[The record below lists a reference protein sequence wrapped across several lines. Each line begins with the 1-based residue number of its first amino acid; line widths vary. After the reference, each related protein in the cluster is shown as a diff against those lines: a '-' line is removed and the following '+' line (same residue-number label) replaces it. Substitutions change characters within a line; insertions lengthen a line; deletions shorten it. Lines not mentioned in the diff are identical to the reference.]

1 MEIKAND
8 LHFKTLNLQLKES
21 PDSNIVIKDCLGQRY
36 IAAGVA
42 HKHITIEGT
51 PGNAL
56 GAYLA
61 GSHITVY
68 GNVQDATGDTMD
80 DGEIIIYGN
89 CGDTTGYGMR
99 GGKIFVQGNAGYR
112 VGIHMK
118 AYQEHKPTIIIGGVV
133 GDFLG
138 EYQAG
143 GTIIVLGLDHDASH
157 PPVGDFC
164 GTGMHGGAIYMRTTV
179 LPDDL
184 PTQVCAQLAT
194 EEDLATIAS
203 YIEEFCQHFN
213 YNKDDVLKET
223 FYKLTPN
230 SKNPYKQLYTQN

>member
-1 MEIKAND
+1 MEIKAGN
-8 LHFKTLNLQLKES
+8 LHFKLLNEQIKTSVDDTIL
-21 PDSNIVIKDCLGQRY
+21 IKDCLGQRY
-36 IAAGVA
+36 IGSGLSG
-42 HKHITIEGT
+42 KHIIIEGT

-61 GSHITVY
+61 SSTITVF

-80 DGEIIIYGN
+80 NGEIIIHGN

-99 GGKIFVQGNAGYR
+99 GGKIFVEKNGGYR

-118 AYQEHKPTIIIGGVV
+118 AYEDHKPTIIIGGCV

-143 GTIIVLGLDHDASH
+143 GTIIVLGQDC
-157 PPVGDFC
+157 PKGQIPVGDFC
-164 GTGMHGGAIYMRTTV
+164 GTGMHGGAIYIRTDSI
-179 LPDDL
+179 PNDL
-184 PTQVCAQLAT
+184 PKQVCASQAT
-194 EEDLATIAS
+194 PSELQEIYSD
-203 YIEEFCQHFN
+203 IEAFCHHF
-213 YNKDDVLKET
+213 DVDIDSIINDC